1 MEEFSDFRGYIAKI
15 ERMKC
20 SENIGIC
27 KIIPPEGSSNN
38 LIVAD
43 EMNEINA
50 APLYLYFSVIID
62 FIINE
67 CTVINQ
73 IRIQAY
79 WEW

>member
-27 KIIPPEGSSNN
+27 KIIPPEGSSPN

-62 FIINE
+62 FITNE

-79 WEW
+79 

>member
-27 KIIPPEGSSNN
+27 KIIPPEGSSPN

-43 EMNEINA
+43 EKNKMNA
-50 APLYLYFSVIID
+50 ALLYLLFSVIIHSATD
-62 FIINE
+62 E
-67 CTVINQ
+67 CT
-73 IRIQAY
+73 ALS
-79 WEW
+79 

>member
-27 KIIPPEGSSNN
+27 KIIPPEGSSPN

-43 EMNEINA
+43 EMNEMNA
-50 APLYLYFSVIID
+50 ALLYLLYSVVIHSATD
-62 FIINE
+62 E
-67 CTVINQ
+67 CSVINQ
-73 IRIQAY
+73 SNQIPIQAF
-79 WEW
+79 

>member
-27 KIIPPEGSSNN
+27 KIIPPEGSSPN

-62 FIINE
+62 FITNE

>member
-27 KIIPPEGSSNN
+27 KIIPPEGSSPN
-38 LIVAD
+38 LIVVD
-43 EMNEINA
+43 EKNEMNAVLFSLLSFFCINSA
-50 APLYLYFSVIID
+50 TIG
-62 FIINE
+62 
-67 CTVINQ
+67 CTVINQSNQ

-79 WEW
+79 